1 MTTQRLGWYVVALFF
16 AAPLCFAQNRPL
28 VNPDAEIVPAGT
40 LRVQV
45 GFDFLQGVSYPLSGL
60 SGDQT
65 NLGVLDARL
74 GLGRIV
80 EVQLTGAI
88 QDFLQVDQR
97 DTPLVPL
104 NLTGNNST
112 RDTGDYSLL
121 TKVRLLSERG
131 WRPAAAFRFGV
142 TLPNTNQGRGIGN
155 NVTNFTSEAILE
167 HHVGKLRAFGSM
179 GLAIL
184 SAPLSPD
191 EQNDE
196 LLYGVGLTYPLTRR
210 VSVVG
215 GVAGRYSTRPVGTSL
230 AGTESRAQGR
240 FGVRILAGGFWW
252 DAAGIAGVYPN
263 DPRSGFTFG
272 VSRDFRLFDRARKP

>member
-1 MTTQRLGWYVVALFF
+1 MIKPRLGGLVVAMFL
-16 AAPLCFAQNRPL
+16 AAACFAQDRPL
-28 VNPDAEIVPAGT
+28 ASPDAEIVPTGT

-65 NLGVLDARL
+65 NVGVLNARL

-80 EVQLTGAI
+80 EVQLTGII
-88 QDFLQVDQR
+88 QQFLQINGR
-97 DTPLVPL
+97 GTSLVPL
-104 NLTGNNST
+104 SLPGTNST

-121 TKVRLLSERG
+121 TKIRIMNERG

-155 NVTNFTSEAILE
+155 NVTNFSSEAILE
-167 HHVGKLRAFGSM
+167 HHLRKLQAFGSV

-184 SAPLSPD
+184 SAPLSPHT
-191 EQNDE
+191 QNDE
-196 LLYGVGLTYPLTRR
+196 LLYGAGLNYPLTDR
-210 VSVVG
+210 VSLVG
-215 GVAGRYSTRPVGTSL
+215 GVAGRYSTRPVGVSL

-240 FGVRILAGGFWW
+240 FGVRVLAGGFQW

-263 DPRSGFTFG
+263 DPGTGFTFG
-272 VSRDFRLFDRARKP
+272 VSRDFRLFNRGSRP